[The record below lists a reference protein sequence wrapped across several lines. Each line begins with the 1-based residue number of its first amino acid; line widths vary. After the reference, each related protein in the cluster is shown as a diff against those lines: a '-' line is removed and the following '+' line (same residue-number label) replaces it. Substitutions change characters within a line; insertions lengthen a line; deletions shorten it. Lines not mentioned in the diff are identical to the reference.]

1 MKALLIIIL
10 FCLAKSASSPSILKK
25 YSTVETFD
33 EYVIFEA
40 KDFKEDEEMHFKIT
54 TYKYGFEFDFI
65 YYYYIDDDFELDAYK
80 NYAKPKNFDSKVT
93 YDWDDSHSHEYET
106 RYFTIKKKSSEFHGA
121 QGNYM
126 VIEFYLD
133 DHPSYHYNNW
143 AEVSN
148 TEEDE
153 GKLETWVIVVIVVIV
168 VAIIAG
174 IIIYCICRRIRLAKA
189 AQVNQART
197 AAVAVAANEMAA
209 QQNAAYMAQQN
220 AEYIAQQNYQAQQN
234 AAYMAQQNY
243 QGQPYQDPNYLAADA
258 GYSSNAAVVAV

>member
-1 MKALLIIIL
+1 
-10 FCLAKSASSPSILKK
+10 
-25 YSTVETFD
+25 
-33 EYVIFEA
+33 
-40 KDFKEDEEMHFKIT
+40 
-54 TYKYGFEFDFI
+54 
-65 YYYYIDDDFELDAYK
+65 
-80 NYAKPKNFDSKVT
+80 
-93 YDWDDSHSHEYET
+93 
-106 RYFTIKKKSSEFHGA
+106 
-121 QGNYM
+121 M
-126 VIEFYLD
+126 VLSFYL
-133 DHPSYHYNNW
+133 YRNIGT
-143 AEVSN
+143 VTN

-153 GKLETWVIVVIVVIV
+153 GKLETWVIVVIVVVV

-220 AEYIAQQNYQAQQN
+220 YVAQQNYQAQQ

-243 QGQPYQDPNYLAADA
+243 QGQPYQDPNYMAADA

>member
-1 MKALLIIIL
+1 MKLIQLLVLIYLLSNVYLLDKYGSEDLDGIYSSII
-10 FCLAKSASSPSILKK
+10 FTS
-25 YSTVETFD
+25 
-33 EYVIFEA
+33 
-40 KDFKEDEEMHFKIT
+40 KDFEDNEEMHFKIRT
-54 TYKYGFEFDFI
+54 VRDNFI
-65 YYYYIDDDFELDAYK
+65 SDEVNYYYVDQNGGDTDSRRGLYVYYK
-80 NYAKPKNFDSKVT
+80 KT
-93 YDWDDSHSHEYET
+93 EYDGDYET
-106 RYFTIKKKSSEFHGA
+106 KFFTIKKKSIDYRPYD
-121 QGNYM
+121 GNYM
-126 VIEFYLD
+126 VLIFHLYR
-133 DHPSYHYNNW
+133 NIGT
-143 AEVSN
+143 VTN

-174 IIIYCICRRIRLAKA
+174 IIIYCICRRIKLAKA

-220 AEYIAQQNYQAQQN
+220 AAYIVQQNYQAQQD

-243 QGQPYQDPNYLAADA
+243 QGQPYQDPNYMAADA

>member
-1 MKALLIIIL
+1 MKLIQLLALIYLFSNVYLLDKYGSEALDGIHSSII
-10 FCLAKSASSPSILKK
+10 FVS
-25 YSTVETFD
+25 
-33 EYVIFEA
+33 
-40 KDFKEDEEMHFKIT
+40 KDFEDNEEMHFKIRT
-54 TYKYGFEFDFI
+54 DRNNFESGYNYVT
-65 YYYYIDDDFELDAYK
+65 YYYVGPNGEDTNSQYGLYVNYK
-80 NYAKPKNFDSKVT
+80 KT
-93 YDWDDSHSHEYET
+93 EYDGDYET
-106 RYFTIKKKSSEFHGA
+106 KFFTIKKKSIDYRPYD
-121 QGNYM
+121 GNNM
-126 VIEFYLD
+126 VLMFYL
-133 DHPSYHYNNW
+133 YRNIGT
-143 AEVSN
+143 VTN

-153 GKLETWVIVVIVVIV
+153 GKLETWVIVVIVVVV

-220 AEYIAQQNYQAQQN
+220 AAYIAQQNYQAQQD

-243 QGQPYQDPNYLAADA
+243 QGQPYQDPNYMAADA